1 MRVMKRQRSIALTIV
16 CALGVA
22 APAFAQGR
30 GGAAWSTTGGDAE
43 RTASV
48 RNDPR
53 ITPQRVAK
61 TFQLLW
67 KRTLEDPSKRPNALT
82 QPVLLPNIIS
92 YKGFK
97 ALAFV
102 GGAADNV
109 YAIDYDLS
117 RMFWQRHLG
126 TASQA
131 AGSDACPGLTTI
143 TRPTPIVPSGSGG
156 RGGGRRGQPPPPAAA
171 AGGGRAAPPAP
182 PMPGTGPGANA
193 VLGGVG
199 ARGGNDNVYAIASD
213 GKLYALNPQDGTDMV
228 PPIPFL
234 PARAKA
240 TGSILIDTVLYAA
253 TTSKCGGAPNAVW
266 AIELANDAYTV
277 TKWESKD
284 AIVGDGPA
292 FGADATIYVASGN
305 DLSTLAPKTLAAG
318 PVSSGSL
325 PFTSSPAVFSVR
337 GKNVVVAGR
346 KGVLASMV
354 HDGDH
359 LINVETP
366 LPKPEAGSGKR
377 ETGDISGVATSDEG
391 NGRMVFASVT
401 GTTSAVVAFK
411 LIDAPAGITLQPAW
425 TSRELT
431 APTTPLL
438 INGVVFALSGGEARP
453 AVLYALD
460 AATGKEL
467 WNSGSLITSPVRGV
481 APSGGDG
488 QVYVATSDGT
498 LYAFG
503 IPVER

>member
-1 MRVMKRQRSIALTIV
+1 MFRMRVMKRQRSIALTIV
-16 CALGVA
+16 GALGVA
-22 APAFAQGR
+22 ASAFAQGR
-30 GGAAWSTTGGDAE
+30 GSAAWSTTGGDAQ

-48 RNDPR
+48 RSDPR
-53 ITPQRVAK
+53 ITTESVAK

-82 QPVLLPNIIS
+82 QAVLLPNIIS

-126 TASQA
+126 TISQA
-131 AGSDACPGLTTI
+131 TQSEACPGLTTI
-143 TRPTPIVPSGSGG
+143 TRATPLVSSGSGG
-156 RGGGRRGQPPPPAAA
+156 RGGGRRGQPPPGPAA
-171 AGGGRAAPPAP
+171 AGGRETPPAP
-182 PMPGTGPGANA
+182 PMPGSGPGANA

-228 PPIPFL
+228 PPISFL
-234 PARAKA
+234 PANARA

-253 TTSKCGGAPNAVW
+253 TTSNCGSAPNAVW

-292 FGADATIYVASGN
+292 FGADGTIYVATGN
-305 DLSTLAPKTLAAG
+305 DVFTLAPKTLAAG
-318 PVSSGSL
+318 PVLSGSL
-325 PFTSSPAVFSVR
+325 PLTSSPAVFSVR
-337 GKNVVVAGR
+337 GKNVIVAGR
-346 KGVLASMV
+346 KGVLASV
-354 HDGDH
+354 RHDGTQ
-359 LINVETP
+359 LIAAETP
-366 LPKPEAGSGKR
+366 LPKPS
-377 ETGDISGVATSDEG
+377 GDITGVATADEG
-391 NGRMVFASVT
+391 NGRMVFASVSGAT
-401 GTTSAVVAFK
+401 GAVVAFK
-411 LIDAPAGITLQPAW
+411 LIDDPGGIKLQPAW

-431 APTTPLL
+431 MPTTPLV
-438 INGVVFALSGGEARP
+438 INGVVFALSSANARP
-453 AVLYALD
+453 VLYALD

-467 WNSGSLITSPVRGV
+467 WNSGSAITSPVRV

-488 QVYVATSDGT
+488 QVYVAASDGT